1 MFKLLGQFFKL
12 IEPHVKN
19 IQIINLQNKHVE
31 TIIYRL
37 KTGHN
42 NNYDRLKYALAQ
54 DLLDLVDLTDTHR
67 SSSDFRFLLNP
78 LLSALSFLPPCYGGL
93 SWTKAWPCNYTEL
106 PDLLR
111 LVLHTNLPAPYFYI
125 NIR

>member
-19 IQIINLQNKHVE
+19 IQIINLQNKHVK

-37 KTGHN
+37 KTGHNN

-54 DLLDLVDLTDTHR
+54 DLLDLVDLTVV
-67 SSSDFRFLLNP
+67 SSE
-78 LLSALSFLPPCYGGL
+78 
-93 SWTKAWPCNYTEL
+93 T
-106 PDLLR
+106 
-111 LVLHTNLPAPYFYI
+111 LVM
-125 NIR
+125 